1 MISEKST
8 WLDSKC
14 LKKPRKENDK
24 NLHWHIPASQRLE
37 TRKRRA
43 TPSEHAKV
51 VVAAMFE
58 ELAKAKAKELHIVS
72 QKEQGDIFQKGD
84 EFGYGP
90 VFPSAFL
97 WM

>member
-1 MISEKST
+1 MTKIYTGTYQRPKD
-8 WLDSKC
+8 W
-14 LKKPRKENDK
+14 KPGKDG
-24 NLHWHIPASQRLE
+24 Q
-37 TRKRRA
+37 
-43 TPSEHAKV
+43 PSEHAKV

-58 ELAKAKAKELHIVS
+58 KLAKAKAKELHIVS
-72 QKEQGDIFQKGD
+72 QKEQGDIFQKCD